1 MTWSADG
8 KFFVVIAGQQPAQ
21 ATLYHGDEGVPFFEL
36 GRRFRSV
43 VRFCPFTHLVMLG
56 GFGNITKGEIDFWT
70 VRPDGS
76 VASKE
81 AGKAQHSCASM
92 MKWSSC
98 GRYVLTAVLYE
109 RLKVDNAFHIFRAN
123 GSKVLD
129 APITAKELHSVDW
142 QPHRSSELAKP
153 DLKSL
158 QKDEMKKPDEKPKK
172 LFKFGKGGESNSSF
186 HQMMRNTMG
195 ASTTEDK
202 KGPHKVDRSRY
213 DEVAEQQTAAAVQH
227 IQSQANNLA
236 AGMGQS
242 AGYSG

>member
-1 MTWSADG
+1 
-8 KFFVVIAGQQPAQ
+8 
-21 ATLYHGDEGVPFFEL
+21 
-36 GRRFRSV
+36 
-43 VRFCPFTHLVMLG
+43 MLG

-81 AGKAQHSCASM
+81 AGKAQHSCAS
-92 MKWSSC
+92 KIQWSAC

-109 RLKVDNAFHIFRAN
+109 RLKFDNAFQIFRAN

-129 APITAKELHSVDW
+129 APISAKELHSVDW

-158 QKDEMKKPDEKPKK
+158 QKEEKKKQGNAQDEKPKK
-172 LFKFGKGGESNSSF
+172 LFRFGKGGDSNSSF

-202 KGPHKVDRSRY
+202 KGPHKVDRSKY
-213 DEVAEQQTAAAVQH
+213 DEVAE
-227 IQSQANNLA
+227 
-236 AGMGQS
+236 M
-242 AGYSG
+242 